1 MRLNILDINT
11 LLLIAMI
18 LMVACR
24 DDDKPQPEHE
34 GQGRLRIT
42 VMNTARQALTLRV
55 YGETLTEPLES
66 RFEASEATSTF
77 EAWLSAGTYR
87 ALVFSGD
94 TEQVTV
100 DAQDAATLPP
110 FDTPVYA
117 AARRDIT
124 LTERKDTELTL
135 EPHDLRKMVRLA
147 VTAPA
152 GLISG
157 PIEATL
163 SGVAAQLDLAT
174 GQTSSPATLA
184 FRLPAP
190 DARQT
195 SHATAGTLGIVWPL
209 ENASEAAP
217 IDHVLTLSW
226 QSVDGKKLTYSED
239 VAEALFRADQSGAD
253 TLDLSVMASSK
264 VPIRLY
270 TGIQTRATVDA
281 FDQTP
286 VCVAAGTASG
296 IYTESWD
303 GLADPQEI
311 TLTPERY
318 YPTDGSALYL
328 RGYYPPAPL
337 ENGSVHYTL
346 TGQEDLMLSVEQ
358 SGSLADR
365 FDAQESPLTYR
376 HLLSQL
382 NFKIQLT
389 GAKEG
394 YLIRSVKLNGLAAQA
409 RMNLFTE
416 TVEPIGQSAPIIIYT
431 DPGTGGFPI
440 TNGTVLLPG
449 YVLVQPDA
457 ELTLDLVLNI
467 DGNPANDLH
476 FTNVPVTFTGGST
489 EGGSA
494 YEVEIS
500 LKVDPE
506 PTPEPTPDPD
516 DPDNGNDPDNDN
528 NDPVDPD
535 PGPGPGPGPT
545 PEPDIP
551 GGVKIT
557 ITARVTAWNP
567 GNGGSAIL

>member
-1 MRLNILDINT
+1 MRLNILDINSLLLLALT
-11 LLLIAMI
+11 LLL
-18 LMVACR
+18 ACHD

-42 VMNTARQALTLRV
+42 VANANRQALTLRI
-55 YGETLTEPLES
+55 YGEALTEPLES
-66 RFEASEATSTF
+66 HFEASEAAPLF
-77 EAWLSAGTYR
+77 EAWLPVGTYR

-94 TEQVTV
+94 TEEVTV
-100 DAQDAATLPP
+100 GAQNAATLPP
-110 FDTPVYA
+110 LDTPVYA
-117 AARRDIT
+117 AIHSDIA
-124 LTERKDTELTL
+124 LAERKDTELTL
-135 EPHDLRKMVRLA
+135 EPKDVRKMVRLA
-147 VTAPA
+147 VTAPE

-163 SGVAAQLDLAT
+163 SGIASGLDLAT

-184 FRLPAP
+184 FTLPTP
-190 DARQT
+190 DAQQT
-195 SHATAGTLGIVWPL
+195 TRATAGTLGIVWPL
-209 ENASEAAP
+209 ENASEPAA
-217 IDHVLTLSW
+217 IDHVLTLTW
-226 QSVDGKKLTYSED
+226 QSDDGKELTYSED

-253 TLDLSVMASSK
+253 TLDLAVVASTR

-270 TGIQTRATVDA
+270 TGILTRATVDA

-286 VCVAAGTASG
+286 VCIASGTAPG
-296 IYTESWD
+296 TYTESWD
-303 GLADPQEI
+303 GLADPNEI
-311 TLTPERY
+311 TLQPERY

-365 FDAQESPLTYR
+365 FDAKESPLTYR

-389 GAKEG
+389 GAKEN

-409 RMNLFTE
+409 RVDLMTE
-416 TVEPIGQSAPIIIYT
+416 TVVPIGQSAPIIIYT

-449 YVLVQPDA
+449 YVLVQPEA
-457 ELTLDLVLNI
+457 QLTLDLVLNI

-494 YEVEIS
+494 YEVEIF
-500 LKVDPE
+500 LKVDPD
-506 PTPEPTPDPD
+506 PTPEPTPDPT
-516 DPDNGNDPDNDN
+516 
-528 NDPVDPD
+528 PD
-535 PGPGPGPGPT
+535 PGPGPGPTPPPT
-545 PEPDIP
+545 PPEPDATDGIK
-551 GGVKIT
+551 VT
-557 ITARVTAWNP
+557 ITAKVIDWDK
-567 GNGGSAIL
+567 GENGGVVV